1 MKNYLRNVSQEKQW
15 DIIQQ
20 VINQYG
26 HRTEKIVEM
35 VDDGYQVTNELLEL
49 LYRLNSVETIKS
61 LMYRIDDSLSSKDF
75 LCTTKMEIFKNA
87 LGEKEALELREK
99 IVEERRQEKA
109 LMEEQK
115 MQECQTKVE
124 EFHKEYG
131 LKEKFFE
138 AIIQSK
144 EFMKIALEKYN
155 REAVIKGIAKT
166 GKAKWFIVENVSPEE
181 LVKYE
186 LMQEA
191 VTTLWMYDI
200 TTQFSIMR
208 KMMSTEDGFSSLMK
222 TNNTTIE
229 ENLAYLAKYD
239 QNLKE
244 KYKSC
249 GVRGYFILYK
259 AGVMTEEEFE
269 QWCKLAPSAVVH
281 YKDFKK
287 SIFWVIKNGY
297 YKHLK

>member
-49 LYRLNSVETIKS
+49 LYRLHSVETIKS

-109 LMEEQK
+109 LIEEQK
-115 MQECQTKVE
+115 MQERQTKVE

-144 EFMKIALEKYN
+144 EFMKIALEKPLT
-155 REAVIKGIAKT
+155 E
-166 GKAKWFIVENVSPEE
+166 
-181 LVKYE
+181 
-186 LMQEA
+186 
-191 VTTLWMYDI
+191 
-200 TTQFSIMR
+200 R
-208 KMMSTEDGFSSLMK
+208 KK
-222 TNNTTIE
+222 I
-229 ENLAYLAKYD
+229 
-239 QNLKE
+239 
-244 KYKSC
+244 
-249 GVRGYFILYK
+249 
-259 AGVMTEEEFE
+259 TEEPYLCHYSICSKRKNPRTPFRSA
-269 QWCKLAPSAVVH
+269 WRWRKRSPSTDCAT
-281 YKDFKK
+281 
-287 SIFWVIKNGY
+287 
-297 YKHLK
+297 